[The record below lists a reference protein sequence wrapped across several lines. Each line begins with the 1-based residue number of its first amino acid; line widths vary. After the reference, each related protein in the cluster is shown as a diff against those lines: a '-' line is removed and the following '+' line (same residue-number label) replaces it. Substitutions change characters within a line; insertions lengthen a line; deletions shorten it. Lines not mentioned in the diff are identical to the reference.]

1 MHTSFKEEV
10 KSMIKQDV
18 QYALLS
24 NLWQRVH
31 LISGE
36 TYTGV
41 CKIDHS
47 SDALHIETNKG
58 NFTVPYWTIKRFV

>member
-1 MHTSFKEEV
+1 
-10 KSMIKQDV
+10 MIKQDI
-18 QYALLS
+18 QHALLS

-41 CKIDHS
+41 CRIDHHA
-47 SDALHIETNKG
+47 DALQIETKKG
-58 NFTVPYWTIKRFV
+58 NYTVPYWTIKRLV

>member
-1 MHTSFKEEV
+1 
-10 KSMIKQDV
+10 MIKQDI
-18 QYALLS
+18 QHALLS

-47 SDALHIETNKG
+47 SDA
-58 NFTVPYWTIKRFV
+58 PAY